1 MIIATDDVKGENYS
15 SKFSVS
21 KMAAKSGGQDEWPAL
36 LKPIIGTSRSLNK
49 NDVLGLAK
57 SILKR

>member
-1 MIIATDDVKGENYS
+1 
-15 SKFSVS
+15 
-21 KMAAKSGGQDEWPAL
+21 MAAKSGGQDEWPAL